1 MDMRQR
7 QQGMT
12 AIGFIVIASLVA
24 MIGYGAI
31 RLVPIYLTQMKI
43 VKLMNDLKDEYDG
56 AGPTPARLKT
66 EIANRLNIDAV
77 DYPKQQDFVIT
88 KSEDGFLVEID
99 YEDQVP
105 YLANLYLTAKFN
117 NSVEISR

>member
-31 RLVPIYLTQMKI
+31 RLIPVYLTQMKI

-56 AGPTPARLKT
+56 ASPTPAKLLT
-66 EIANRLNIDAV
+66 EIGNRLNIDAV
-77 DYPKQQDFVIT
+77 DYPKRQDFVIS
-88 KSEDGFLVEID
+88 KSDNGFLVEID

>member
-1 MDMRQR
+1 MKQR

-24 MIGYGAI
+24 MIGYGGI
-31 RLVPIYLTQMKI
+31 RLIPVYLTQMKI

-56 AGPTPARLKT
+56 AGPTPARLMT
-66 EIANRLNIDAV
+66 EIGKRLDIDAV
-77 DYPKQQDFVIT
+77 DYPKRQDFVIS
-88 KSEDGFLVEID
+88 KSDDGFLVEID

-105 YLANLYLTAKFN
+105 YVANLYLTAKFS

>member
-1 MDMRQR
+1 MDMRHHQG
-7 QQGMT
+7 GMT

-31 RLVPIYLTQMKI
+31 RLVPIYLTQMKV

-56 AGPTPARLKT
+56 AGPTPAKLMT
-66 EIANRLNIDAV
+66 EIGNRLNIDAV
-77 DYPKQQDFVIT
+77 EYPTRKDFLIS
-88 KSEDGFLVEID
+88 KSEDGFRVEID
-99 YEDQVP
+99 YEDEVP
-105 YLANLYLTAKFN
+105 YLANLYLTAKFT

>member
-31 RLVPIYLTQMKI
+31 RLVPVYLTQMKI
-43 VKLMNDLKDEYDG
+43 TKLMNDLKDQNDG
-56 AGPTPARLKT
+56 AGSTPAKLKS
-66 EIANRLNIDAV
+66 EIAKRLNIDAV
-77 DYPKQQDFVIT
+77 DYPKQQDFLIT
-88 KSEDGFLVEID
+88 RSDDGFLVEID

-105 YLANLYLTAKFN
+105 YLANLYLTAKFTK
-117 NSVEISR
+117 SVEISR

>member
-1 MDMRQR
+1 
-7 QQGMT
+7 MT

-24 MIGYGAI
+24 MIGYGGI
-31 RLVPIYLTQMKI
+31 RLIPVYLTQMKI

-56 AGPTPARLKT
+56 AGPTPARLMT
-66 EIANRLNIDAV
+66 EIGKRLDIDAV
-77 DYPKQQDFVIT
+77 DYPKQQDFVIS
-88 KSEDGFLVEID
+88 KIDDGFLVELD

-105 YLANLYLTAKFN
+105 YLANLYLTAKFS

>member
-1 MDMRQR
+1 MKQR

-24 MIGYGAI
+24 MIGYGGI
-31 RLVPIYLTQMKI
+31 RLIPIYLTQMKI

-56 AGPTPARLKT
+56 AGPTPAKLMT
-66 EIANRLNIDAV
+66 EIGKRLDIDAV
-77 DYPKQQDFVIT
+77 DYPKRQDFVIS
-88 KSEDGFLVEID
+88 KSDDGFVVEID
-99 YEDQVP
+99 YEDEVP
-105 YLANLYLTAKFN
+105 YLANLYLTAKFT

>member
-1 MDMRQR
+1 MKQR

-24 MIGYGAI
+24 MIGYGGI
-31 RLVPIYLTQMKI
+31 RLIPVYLTQMKI

-56 AGPTPARLKT
+56 AGPTPARLMT
-66 EIANRLNIDAV
+66 EIGKRLDIDAV
-77 DYPKQQDFVIT
+77 DYPKQQDFVIS
-88 KSEDGFLVEID
+88 KIDDGFLVEID

-105 YLANLYLTAKFN
+105 YLANLYLTAKFT

>member
-12 AIGFIVIASLVA
+12 AIGFVVIASLVA

-31 RLVPIYLTQMKI
+31 RLIPVYLTQMKI

-56 AGPTPARLKT
+56 AGPTPAKLLI
-66 EIANRLNIDAV
+66 EIGNRLNIDAV
-77 DYPKQQDFVIT
+77 DYPKRQDFVIS

-105 YLANLYLTAKFN
+105 YLANLYLTAKFT

>member
-1 MDMRQR
+1 MRQR

-31 RLVPIYLTQMKI
+31 RLVPVYLTQMKI
-43 VKLMNDLKDEYDG
+43 AKLMNDLKAEYDG
-56 AGPTPARLKT
+56 AGPTPAKLKS
-66 EIANRLNIDAV
+66 EIGNRLNIDAV
-77 DYPKQQDFVIT
+77 EYPRQQDFVIT
-88 KSEDGFLVEID
+88 KSGDGFLVEID

>member
-1 MDMRQR
+1 MRQR

-56 AGPTPARLKT
+56 

>member
-1 MDMRQR
+1 MKQR

-24 MIGYGAI
+24 MIGYGGI
-31 RLVPIYLTQMKI
+31 PLSPIYLTQMKI

-56 AGPTPARLKT
+56 AGPTPAKLMT
-66 EIANRLNIDAV
+66 EIGKRLDIDAV
-77 DYPKQQDFVIT
+77 DYPKRQDFVIS
-88 KSEDGFLVEID
+88 KSDDGFVVEID
-99 YEDQVP
+99 YEDEVP
-105 YLANLYLTAKFN
+105 YLANLYLTAKFT

>member
-1 MDMRQR
+1 MDMKQR

-24 MIGYGAI
+24 MIGYGGI
-31 RLVPIYLTQMKI
+31 PLSPIYLTQMKI

-56 AGPTPARLKT
+56 AGPTPAKLMT
-66 EIANRLNIDAV
+66 EIGKRLDIDAV
-77 DYPKQQDFVIT
+77 DYPKRQDFVIS
-88 KSEDGFLVEID
+88 KSDDGFVVEID
-99 YEDQVP
+99 YEDEVP
-105 YLANLYLTAKFN
+105 YLANLYLTAKFT

>member
-1 MDMRQR
+1 MRQR

-31 RLVPIYLTQMKI
+31 RLVPIYLTQKKM
-43 VKLMNDLKDEYDG
+43 VKPLNDRKDEYDG
-56 AGPTPARLKT
+56 GGPTPTRLKT